1 MGPDVL
7 RRLALAG
14 GVRADVVL
22 RGRCFLGGILL
33 SAGNAN
39 PNDWPEYHRTW
50 NAWRYSPLDQINTK
64 NVSKLRV
71 AWIHQPGTS
80 RAGCCRPRSFRTAS
94 FIMSPPMTM
103 SLR

>member
-14 GVRADVVL
+14 GVALTLFCGAAASSADS
-22 RGRCFLGGILL
+22 L

-71 AWIHQPGTS
+71 AWIHQPGDITS
-80 RAGCCRPRSFRTAS
+80 GLLSTPLVAGRRLLLCRRQ
-94 FIMSPPMTM
+94 
-103 SLR
+103 